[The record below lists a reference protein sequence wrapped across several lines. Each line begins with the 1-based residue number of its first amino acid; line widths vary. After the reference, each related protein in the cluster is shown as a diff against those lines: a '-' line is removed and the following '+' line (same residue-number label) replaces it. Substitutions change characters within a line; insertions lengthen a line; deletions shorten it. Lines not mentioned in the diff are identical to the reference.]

1 MLGIEFRLPTE
12 IMTAQDML
20 KYNKP
25 IQAFEIPPRER
36 QNASFEKVNQYNTKI
51 ISALRE
57 DYLGNQIDIFI

>member
-1 MLGIEFRLPTE
+1 MAIDKIPA
-12 IMTAQDML
+12 MQTAQDML

-25 IQAFEIPPRER
+25 IQAFEIPPIER
-36 QNASFEKVNQYNTKI
+36 QNKLFKPTKEYNTRI